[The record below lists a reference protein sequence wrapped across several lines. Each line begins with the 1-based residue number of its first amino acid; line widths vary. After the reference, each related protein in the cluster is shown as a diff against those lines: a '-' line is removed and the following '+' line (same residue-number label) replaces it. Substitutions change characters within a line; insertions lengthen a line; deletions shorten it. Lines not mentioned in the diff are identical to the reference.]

1 MAPLYIDTYLFDKD
15 KKDDKYVDKDEEIRD
30 YFVQNYNLK
39 DDYYKELM
47 DLKDECFDIDKQG
60 FDVVL

>member
-1 MAPLYIDTYLFDKD
+1 MAPLYIDTYMFDED

-30 YFVQNYNLK
+30 YFVDNYKLE

-47 DLKDECFDIDKQG
+47 DLKN
-60 FDVVL
+60 

>member
-30 YFVQNYNLK
+30 YFV
-39 DDYYKELM
+39 
-47 DLKDECFDIDKQG
+47 
-60 FDVVL
+60 